1 VPEARFPSRVA
12 GTRVSKELLI
22 TQNNGINFKLE
33 NDGLAPPDV
42 MAMTDCYQPEK
53 TVEKDG
59 TDRRDVTNPGTL
71 EGFRTKVGGGVSSIR
86 CC

>member
-33 NDGLAPPDV
+33 NDRLAPPDV
-42 MAMTDCYQPEK
+42 MAMTDCYQPKKKKIERK
-53 TVEKDG
+53 KME
-59 TDRRDVTNPGTL
+59 
-71 EGFRTKVGGGVSSIR
+71 RTEEVLLTR
-86 CC
+86 ER